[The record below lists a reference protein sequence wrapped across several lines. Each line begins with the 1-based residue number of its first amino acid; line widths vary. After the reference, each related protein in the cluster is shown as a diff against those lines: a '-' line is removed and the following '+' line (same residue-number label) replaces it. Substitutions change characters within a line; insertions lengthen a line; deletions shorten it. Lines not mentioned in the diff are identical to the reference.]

1 VPVLKVTANLN
12 KVNAYQASNIVGQWK
27 RATFAAAI
35 TACNGL
41 GGIAGSFIVRQ
52 PEAPRYITAIWVSI
66 GSHII
71 IIGIV
76 AIFTSYFFFANN
88 QQKQGFRLLERTVDF
103 RYTY

>member
-1 VPVLKVTANLN
+1 MKQPKLVLMNT
-12 KVNAYQASNIVGQWK
+12 YQANNIVSQWK

-52 PEAPRYITAIWVSI
+52 KEASRHVTAIWVSI
-66 GSHII
+66 GSRIV

-76 AIFTSYFFFANN
+76 AAFSMYFWYANKT
-88 QQKQGFRLLERTVDF
+88 QRRKIG
-103 RYTY
+103 